1 LENKETANS
10 KIMTEAELQQFE
22 QHRPVLFAIAYRMLG
37 SVADAEDIVQ
47 DTYLFWQKADRNTV
61 PNPGGWLST
70 VVTRLSINQL
80 KSARSRREE
89 YVGPWLPE
97 PLVCPPHASP
107 EENAKLAESLS
118 IAFLVV
124 LERLSPTERAVLLL
138 REVFG
143 YEFRE
148 IAPIVEKSET
158 NCRQI
163 LGRARRRLCQER
175 PHFYN
180 TGEQSEAVLQKFL
193 HSITTGDVA
202 GLLSV
207 LAPGVTATTDGG
219 GKARA
224 VLRPIVG
231 ADRVV
236 RFVLGALKKFVPQ
249 QREYRDA
256 TINGQPGVIGYDSSC
271 AVQVLTF
278 AISGGHIEA
287 IYIINNPEKLKHIS
301 GLTG

>member
-1 LENKETANS
+1 
-10 KIMTEAELQQFE
+10 MTEDELQQFE

-47 DTYLFWQKADRNTV
+47 DAYMFWQKADRNTV
-61 PNPGGWLST
+61 QNPGGWLST

-80 KSARSRREE
+80 KSARFRREE

-97 PLVCPPHASP
+97 PLVCSSLVSP
-107 EENAKLAESLS
+107 EENTKLAESLS
-118 IAFLVV
+118 MAFLVL
-124 LERLSPTERAVLLL
+124 LEKLSPTERAVLLL

-163 LGRARRRLCQER
+163 LRRARRRLREKRSHFESTCQ
-175 PHFYN
+175 
-180 TGEQSEAVLQKFL
+180 QAEAVLQKFF
-193 HSITTGDVA
+193 HSLATGDVA

-207 LAPGVTATTDGG
+207 LASEVTATTDGG

-224 VLRPIVG
+224 LPGVIVG

-236 RFVLGALKKFVPQ
+236 RFFRGALKKFVPEH
-249 QREYRDA
+249 REYRNA
-256 TINGQPGVIGYDSSC
+256 NINGQPGLIGYDGGRV
-271 AVQVLTF
+271 VQVLTF
-278 AISGGHIEA
+278 AISTDHIES

-301 GLTG
+301 RLTV

>member
-1 LENKETANS
+1 MS
-10 KIMTEAELQQFE
+10 EAELQQFE
-22 QHRPVLFAIAYRMLG
+22 QHRPVLFGIAYRMLG
-37 SVADAEDIVQ
+37 SVADAQDIVQ
-47 DTYLFWQKADRNTV
+47 DTYLFWQKADRNTIH
-61 PNPGGWLST
+61 NPGGWLST

-97 PLVCPPHASP
+97 PLVCPAHANP

-118 IAFLVV
+118 IAFLLV
-124 LERLSPTERAVLLL
+124 LEKLSPTERAVLLL

-143 YEFRE
+143 YEFSE

-163 LGRARRRLCQER
+163 LGRARRRLRQER
-175 PHFYN
+175 PHFES
-180 TGEQSEAVLQKFL
+180 TVEQSEAVLQKFL
-193 HSITTGDVA
+193 HSVATGDVP

-207 LAPGVTATTDGG
+207 LAPGVTAMTDGG

-224 VLRPIVG
+224 VPRPIVG

-236 RFVLGALKKFVPQ
+236 RFFLGALKKFVPQ
-249 QREYRDA
+249 HREYRDA
-256 TINGQPGVIGYDSSC
+256 IINGQPGVIGFDGSR

-278 AISGGHIEA
+278 AISRSRMEF
-287 IYIINNPEKLKHIS
+287 IYILNNPEKLRHIS
-301 GLTG
+301 GLTE

>member
-1 LENKETANS
+1 
-10 KIMTEAELQQFE
+10 MTEAELQQFE
-22 QHRPVLFAIAYRMLG
+22 QHRPMLFAIAYRMLG

-47 DTYLFWQKADRNTV
+47 DSYLFWQKADRSTV
-61 PNPGGWLST
+61 HNAGGWLST

-97 PLVCPPHASP
+97 PLVCPPQASP

-118 IAFLVV
+118 MAFLLV

-143 YEFRE
+143 YQFRE

-163 LGRARRRLCQER
+163 LARARRRLRQGR
-175 PHFYN
+175 PHFESP
-180 TGEQSEAVLQKFL
+180 GAQSEAVLQKFL
-193 HSITTGDVA
+193 HSVTTGDVS

-207 LAPGVTATTDGG
+207 LAPGVTAMTDGG

-224 VLRPIVG
+224 VPRPIAG
-231 ADRVV
+231 AERVV
-236 RFVLGALKKFVPQ
+236 RFFLGTLKKFVPQ
-249 QREYRDA
+249 HREYRDA
-256 TINGQPGVIGYDSSC
+256 IINGQQGVIGYDASR

-278 AISGGHIEA
+278 AISNSHIES
-287 IYIINNPEKLKHIS
+287 IYIINNPEKLKHIP
-301 GLTG
+301 GLSR

>member
-1 LENKETANS
+1 
-10 KIMTEAELQQFE
+10 MTEDELQQFE

-47 DTYLFWQKADRNTV
+47 DAYVFWQKADRNTV
-61 PNPGGWLST
+61 QNPGGWLST

-80 KSARSRREE
+80 KSARFRREE

-97 PLVCPPHASP
+97 PLVCSSLVSP
-107 EENAKLAESLS
+107 EENTKLAESLS
-118 IAFLVV
+118 MAFLVL
-124 LERLSPTERAVLLL
+124 LEMLSPTERAVLLL

-163 LGRARRRLCQER
+163 LRRARRRLREKR
-175 PHFYN
+175 PHFES
-180 TGEQSEAVLQKFL
+180 TCQQAEAVLQKFF
-193 HSITTGDVA
+193 HSLATGDVA

-207 LAPGVTATTDGG
+207 LASEVTATTDGG

-224 VLRPIVG
+224 VPGVIVG

-236 RFVLGALKKFVPQ
+236 RFFLGALKKFVPED
-249 QREYRDA
+249 REYRNA
-256 TINGQPGVIGYDSSC
+256 NINGQPGLIGYDGGRV
-271 AVQVLTF
+271 VQVLTF
-278 AISGGHIEA
+278 AISTDHIES

-301 GLTG
+301 GLTV